1 MITDCYDIQSE
12 PLLSLRDFYGEP
24 GHKVEKC
31 LILFSKHIHQHLLV
45 NFDCEPIGTLNSC
58 NGSKTIYQFCHEGEN
73 IGFYLTDLG
82 SALAGSLCYE
92 ASWVTGAKKFIM
104 FGSCGSL
111 DREKTTGK
119 FILPT
124 ESYRGEGCS
133 YYYAPPADY
142 IHIANSDRMKEIF
155 ESLNIPHVQGRVWTT
170 DSMIRET
177 RGLVAKKRGLHRRG
191 NGAGGRTGGLRFLP
205 SGTL

>member
-58 NGSKTIYQFCHEGEN
+58 NGNKTIYQFCHEGEN

-92 ASWVTGAKKFIM
+92 ASWVTGA
-104 FGSCGSL
+104 
-111 DREKTTGK
+111 
-119 FILPT
+119 
-124 ESYRGEGCS
+124 
-133 YYYAPPADY
+133 
-142 IHIANSDRMKEIF
+142 
-155 ESLNIPHVQGRVWTT
+155 
-170 DSMIRET
+170 
-177 RGLVAKKRGLHRRG
+177 
-191 NGAGGRTGGLRFLP
+191 
-205 SGTL
+205 

>member
-82 SALAGSLCYE
+82 SAVFLPVGKRKRKIQPA
-92 ASWVTGAKKFIM
+92 VKFISTARPM
-104 FGSCGSL
+104 PWSRFWKKNSGFGRSIMQTGCGICL
-111 DREKTTGK
+111 WNCLTIR
-119 FILPT
+119 
-124 ESYRGEGCS
+124 R
-133 YYYAPPADY
+133 
-142 IHIANSDRMKEIF
+142 
-155 ESLNIPHVQGRVWTT
+155 NI
-170 DSMIRET
+170 
-177 RGLVAKKRGLHRRG
+177 
-191 NGAGGRTGGLRFLP
+191 
-205 SGTL
+205 

>member
-104 FGSCGSL
+104 FGSCSQRHSCQRYG
-111 DREKTTGK
+111 
-119 FILPT
+119 
-124 ESYRGEGCS
+124 
-133 YYYAPPADY
+133 
-142 IHIANSDRMKEIF
+142 
-155 ESLNIPHVQGRVWTT
+155 
-170 DSMIRET
+170 
-177 RGLVAKKRGLHRRG
+177 
-191 NGAGGRTGGLRFLP
+191 
-205 SGTL
+205 